1 MGGGTGSAQWLQ
13 VGGMVLTVV
22 GVMVGVSMGGG
33 PPRGIEDQVAAAA
46 ARGRVVLDA
55 AGASTTSHAS

>member
-33 PPRGIEDQVAAAA
+33 PPPAEALAA